1 MAEHILIIDDSIAIS
16 SLLAEEILPLGGYQ
30 VSTADSGEEGLAMLQ
45 EFRPDLILCDLE
57 MPGMNGLDFLR
68 ELQQKG
74 LDIPAIMMTA
84 FGSEATAT
92 QALRLGVK
100 DYIVKPFTTDE
111 ILTAIERAL
120 TERRL
125 QARLDKA
132 KTTLD
137 EYQQVLVVLQAISQ
151 ASAAGLEPEELLSRI
166 ILAAVYSG
174 KAQGGFIARRTGS
187 YGTARRTVPGDRLDV
202 LVVANLPSWEGKQI
216 ELNSDGVLAKA
227 LSSGEVSRSGSS
239 SGYWRHVP
247 LIRQQAAI
255 GLMSIVSKEEKMP
268 APAEYLLSALAG
280 YAGYAL
286 ENDQLRSELAVA
298 MLRGK
303 QPT

>member
-1 MAEHILIIDDSIAIS
+1 MSEHILIIDDSIAIS
-16 SLLAEEILPLGGYQ
+16 SLLAGEILPLGGYQ
-30 VSTADSGEEGLAMLQ
+30 VSTAESGEEGLAMLK
-45 EFRPDLILCDLE
+45 EFRPDLVLCDLE
-57 MPGMNGLDFLR
+57 MPGMNGLDLLR
-68 ELQQKG
+68 ELQQTG

-125 QARLDKA
+125 QARLDEA
-132 KTTLD
+132 KMTLG
-137 EYQQVLVVLQAISQ
+137 EYQQALVVLHAISQ
-151 ASAAGLEPEELLSRI
+151 ASAAGLEPQELLSRI

-174 KAQGGFIARRTGS
+174 KAQGGFIARRNL
-187 YGTARRTVPGDRLDV
+187 PGDRMDV
-202 LVVANLPSWEGKQI
+202 QVVANLPGWEGKQI

-227 LSSGEVSRSGSS
+227 LISGEMSRSGSS
-239 SGYWRHVP
+239 AGYWRHIP
-247 LIRQQAAI
+247 LIRQQTAI
-255 GLMSIVSKEEKMP
+255 GLMSIVSKEENEP

-286 ENDQLRSELAVA
+286 ENVQLRSELAVA
-298 MLRGK
+298 MLQGK

>member
-1 MAEHILIIDDSIAIS
+1 
-16 SLLAEEILPLGGYQ
+16 
-30 VSTADSGEEGLAMLQ
+30 MLQ

-166 ILAAVYSG
+166 ILAAVYGG
-174 KAQGGFIARRTGS
+174 KAQGGFIAQRT
-187 YGTARRTVPGDRLDV
+187 AQGDRLDV
-202 LVVANLPSWEGKQI
+202 QAVANLPSWEGKQI

-239 SGYWRHVP
+239 SGYWHHVP

-280 YAGYAL
+280 YAGYVL
-286 ENDQLRSELAVA
+286 ENMQLRSELAVA
-298 MLRGK
+298 MLWGK